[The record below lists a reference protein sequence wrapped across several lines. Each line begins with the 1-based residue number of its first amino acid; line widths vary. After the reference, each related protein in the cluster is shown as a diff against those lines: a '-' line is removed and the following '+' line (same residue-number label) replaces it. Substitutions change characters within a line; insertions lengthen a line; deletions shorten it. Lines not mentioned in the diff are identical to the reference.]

1 MSIFE
6 DKIRKT
12 KKLFDAF
19 EPDQGHFDRF
29 QEKLNKLH
37 PEEKSIKFLN
47 FKNILKIAAAI
58 IIFACASIV
67 LIVISYNNNEK
78 ENIEFA
84 ENPNE
89 LSNEFNEMKVYYA
102 SMTDKKMKTINKL
115 IETDTLSIEF
125 KEIAEREVEIIN
137 RENQELQSE
146 FQNNKNNKR
155 LFGAI
160 LNNFKVISSVLDK
173 IINEMYDTNSKQSN
187 NNKKTSLSWENK
199 YLNMQV

>member
-19 EPDQGHFDRF
+19 EPDPGHFDRF